1 MGRLV
6 LIVVNTMVSV
16 RYSLIDLFHQ
26 ARQAGTL
33 RRFLLVDNQ
42 LLLTL

>member
-1 MGRLV
+1 M
-6 LIVVNTMVSV
+6 VNTMVSV
-16 RYSLIDLFHQ
+16 RYSLIDLLHQ

-33 RRFLLVDNQ
+33 KRFLMVDNQ